1 MEDELI
7 FSKIREKNRKRYKSF
22 ESILGEWYG
31 EERAEKEISS
41 YLPKAVSIQD
51 TISKI
56 MSSAF
61 GSAESKLLELQH
73 EWSQIAGPQIASISK
88 PVSIKDGLLIIEVK
102 NSAWLMEL
110 KIYSGK
116 MLEGKLK
123 TFLGNNFKKII
134 FTQEGKNAAR

>member
-1 MEDELI
+1 MEDEFV
-7 FSKIREKNRKRYKSF
+7 FSKIREKSRKKYKSF
-22 ESILGEWYG
+22 ESILNEWYG
-31 EERAEKEISS
+31 EERAEREISS
-41 YLPKAVSIQD
+41 YLPKTVSVQD

-73 EWSQIAGPQIASISK
+73 EWIQIAGAQIASISK

-102 NSAWLMEL
+102 NSVWLMEL

-116 MLEGKLK
+116 MLENKLK
-123 TFLGNNFKKII
+123 TFLGNHLKKII
-134 FTQEGKNAAR
+134 FVQEGKNAGR